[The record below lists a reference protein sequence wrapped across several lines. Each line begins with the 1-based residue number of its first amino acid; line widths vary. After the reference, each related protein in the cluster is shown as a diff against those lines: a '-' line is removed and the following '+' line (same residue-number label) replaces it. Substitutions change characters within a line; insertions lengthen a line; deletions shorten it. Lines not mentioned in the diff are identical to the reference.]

1 MTSTELFAV
10 AALAL
15 FSIADLRYR
24 LVPAIELFFGA
35 ALILTLPEAPIHV
48 GLILLAFAWGW
59 LRRWPGSLALLL
71 LFYPPA
77 WLVILIGFGFRRN
90 LIGKADLLAAAG
102 LACIFSW
109 PALIL
114 AALGIEIWR
123 RFWLRHKRGPVPALS
138 GMLLGILAFLIGRL
152 FIPVL

>member
-1 MTSTELFAV
+1 MTSTEIFAV

-24 LVPAIELFFGA
+24 LVPAIELFFAA
-35 ALILTLPEAPIHV
+35 ALILTLPDAPLHV
-48 GLILLAFAWGW
+48 ALILLAFAWGW
-59 LRRWPGSLALLL
+59 LPRFPRRLAWLL

-77 WLVILIGFGFRRN
+77 WLVLLIGFGVRRN

-114 AALGIEIWR
+114 AALGFEIWR
-123 RFWLRHKRGPVPALS
+123 RFWLRYKSGSVPALP
-138 GMLLGILAFLIGRL
+138 GMLLGILVFLFGRL
-152 FIPVL
+152 FIPTL